1 MMFSATD
8 FLPDNIKTLTNLAT
22 STLPNFGSGRI
33 SRLGTSR
40 RRGIS
45 IPFNLQLSAHQG
57 NASLAA
63 GSHNPPLTRPKQ
75 NRLLSRPTATENKIL
90 TSKSAVATAACLL
103 LGSLRT
109 LGAVLGTRL
118 LTVLVALRIQRTAH
132 QVITHTRLV
141 FYTATTDQHDTVLLQ
156 VVALAADIRNH
167 FETVGQTN
175 FGNLTQSRVRLLRGR
190 CINAGADAAFLRAVF
205 QRRRFA
211 RRPGGGA
218 RGAGRGGGG
227 GRRAGASGGR

>member
-33 SRLGTSR
+33 SRVGTSR

-63 GSHNPPLTRPKQ
+63 GSHNPPLTRPIRG
-75 NRLLSRPTATENKIL
+75 RLLSRPTAAEILFL

-109 LGAVLGTRL
+109 LGAG
-118 LTVLVALRIQRTAH
+118 
-132 QVITHTRLV
+132 
-141 FYTATTDQHDTVLLQ
+141 
-156 VVALAADIRNH
+156 
-167 FETVGQTN
+167 
-175 FGNLTQSRVRLLRGR
+175 RG
-190 CINAGADAAFLRAVF
+190 A
-205 QRRRFA
+205 RRRASRGA
-211 RRPGGGA
+211 RR
-218 RGAGRGGGG
+218 
-227 GRRAGASGGR
+227 GRRAAHQGI